1 MTDIAGKEYFSTLDD
16 LADQSKDTQRLLN
29 FERFGLLDED
39 TQAAVDSE
47 RKAGRIPDP
56 MQPITQEEFDNLK
69 MIYGAL
75 TILSPNQA
83 KATDMDY
90 AKLHL
95 SAEKAGNFF
104 TKKNV
109 QKEIGAIVG
118 GIVLPTFLPV
128 YGQATLPA
136 RIAAFVQKYPRYA
149 KTIAAFMGGTGGSA
163 PFSDSYKEALGYG
176 LREAAGEGAFQFIGK
191 VFPYL
196 RRIFRGKEGENIE
209 DASRIALQIA
219 EAGGSTVTPARLST
233 SRTIDMLEQIAKLS
247 IFGGG
252 AMQKQGLKSVEVIQ
266 NEMGKFLAKEF
277 SEGTGDN
284 VTANM
289 VSLFMKRAS
298 QENVDDLMKNFLL
311 KGRDFYDEAVDG
323 AYKNVSKEISK
334 LVGRNSK
341 VIDIS
346 GLTKVLNNQIKTLYG
361 KGVGGRPIDPN
372 DPNINALR
380 KYLKQFE
387 GGNGKVD
394 IETANNMRSYF
405 LSETGIFKT
414 GVAGSPKFQKIA
426 GALMDATQTSID
438 DSMKALA
445 KTLNK
450 EGSKKYSKKEL
461 DKIMKLYA
469 EANGLYKKGAD
480 TFNMDFIT
488 GLLVGESKGFTK
500 KGLDMT
506 NSIAKNFIAAGKPAR
521 VEAFFGLLKQGV
533 DNNIITREAAEL
545 MTQKIQGSFLTDV
558 LSTNVDAVTGAVNA
572 KGVLGALDNFRG
584 KGKDIMQPLFM
595 DNPMSKNPKAILNFR
610 KYLRGLAKAQEKGI
624 DTGGG
629 TLFLQ
634 SGQFGALQ
642 GVGAVAIALGSP
654 TGNTQYDLALSGLI
668 LGGPY
673 AIARAFS
680 NPKFV
685 HNLMNLKLA
694 SSSGEG
700 KAKGLISRSL
710 LNMIEVGV
718 TEGFFS
724 EKNAKSVA
732 TNAVVEGIL
741 KEEDLDGL
749 EFMLT
754 PQVETLPNLEDNKKK
769 NNTEALINSINEE
782 TSSENLIDINV
793 DDASTLPSIE
803 IPEPNS
809 DIMANVM
816 DSPVTL
822 DASAP
827 TTQPTLGPVGS
838 SINPETQQKLESVGM
853 PLFANQGGIA
863 SLMTQRKKPKQ
874 MVV

>member
-1 MTDIAGKEYFSTLDD
+1 MADVAGKEYFSTLDD
-16 LADQSKDTQRLLN
+16 LADQSKDIQRLLN

-47 RKAGRIPDP
+47 RKEGRIPDP

-69 MIYGAL
+69 TIYGAL
-75 TILSPNQA
+75 TILSPNQTQ
-83 KATDMDY
+83 ATDMDY

-109 QKEIGAIVG
+109 QKEIGAITG

-176 LREAAGEGAFQFIGK
+176 LREAAGEGAFQFIGR

-266 NEMGKFLAKEF
+266 NEMGKFLAREF
-277 SEGTGDN
+277 SEGSGDN

-289 VSLFMKRAS
+289 VSVFMKRAS

-311 KGRDFYDEAVDG
+311 KGQDFYDEAVEG
-323 AYKNVSKEISK
+323 AYTNVAKEISK
-334 LVGRNSK
+334 LVGRNAK

-372 DPNINALR
+372 DPNIKALR
-380 KYLKQFE
+380 TYLKQFE

-405 LSETGIFKT
+405 LSETGLFKT
-414 GVAGSPKFQKIA
+414 GIAGSPKFKNIA
-426 GALMDATQTSID
+426 GALMDATQTSMDKSINTL
-438 DSMKALA
+438 SKI
-445 KTLNK
+445 LNK
-450 EGSKKYSKKEL
+450 EGAKKYSKKEL
-461 DKIMKLYA
+461 DNIQKLYA
-469 EANGLYKKGAD
+469 EANGLYNKGFE

-488 GLLVGESKGFTK
+488 GLLVGESKAFTK

-506 NSIAKNFIAAGKPAR
+506 SAIASNFITAGKPAR
-521 VEAFFGLLKQGV
+521 VEAFFNLLQDGIANKV
-533 DNNIITREAAEL
+533 ITKEAAEL

-572 KGVLGALDNFRG
+572 KGVLGALDGFRG
-584 KGKDIMQPLFM
+584 KGKDIMEPLFM
-595 DNPMSKNPKAILNFR
+595 NNAISKNPKAMLNFR

-634 SGQFGALQ
+634 SGQFSALQ
-642 GVGAVAIALGSP
+642 GVAALGIALGSP
-654 TGNTQYDLALSGLI
+654 TGNTQYDLALSGFI

-673 AIARAFS
+673 AIAKAFS

-710 LNMIEVGV
+710 LNMLEVGV
-718 TEGFFS
+718 KESFFS
-724 EKNAKSVA
+724 EGNAKNVA
-732 TNAVVEGIL
+732 TNAVDQGIL
-741 KEEDLDGL
+741 KLEDLEGL

-754 PQVETLPNLEDNKKK
+754 PPETLPNAEENKKK
-769 NNTEALINSINEE
+769 NNTDALINSINEE
-782 TSSENLIDINV
+782 TSSENLIDINI

-809 DIMANVM
+809 DIMANVI

-827 TTQPTLGPVGS
+827 TTQSTPGPAGS
-838 SINPETQQKLESVGM
+838 SINPETQQKLESFGM

>member
-1 MTDIAGKEYFSTLDD
+1 MADVAGKEYYSTLND
-16 LADQSKDTQRLLN
+16 LADQGKDTQRLLN

-56 MQPITQEEFDNLK
+56 MQPITQDEFDNLK

-75 TILSPNQA
+75 TVLSPNQTQ
-83 KATDMDY
+83 ATDMDY
-90 AKLHL
+90 AALHL
-95 SAEKAGNFF
+95 SVEKAGNFF

-109 QKEIGAIVG
+109 QKEIGAITG

-176 LREAAGEGAFQFIGK
+176 LREAAGEGAFQVIGK

-196 RRIFRGKEGENIE
+196 RKIFRGKEGENIE

-266 NEMGKFLAKEF
+266 NEMGKFLAREF
-277 SEGTGDN
+277 SEGSGDN

-289 VSLFMKRAS
+289 VSVFMKRAS

-311 KGRDFYDEAVDG
+311 KGQDFYDEAING
-323 AYKNVSKEISK
+323 AYANVAKEISK
-334 LVGRNSK
+334 LVGRNAK

-361 KGVGGRPIDPN
+361 KGVGGRPVDPN

-380 KYLKQFE
+380 TYLKQFE

-405 LSETGIFKT
+405 LSETGLFKT
-414 GVAGSPKFQKIA
+414 GIAGSPKFKNIA
-426 GALMDATQTSID
+426 GALMDATQTSMDKSINTL
-438 DSMKALA
+438 SKI
-445 KTLNK
+445 LNK
-450 EGSKKYSKKEL
+450 EGAKKYSKKEL
-461 DKIMKLYA
+461 DNIQKLYA
-469 EANGLYKKGAD
+469 EANGLYNKGFE

-488 GLLVGESKGFTK
+488 GLLVGESKAFTK

-506 NSIAKNFIAAGKPAR
+506 SAIASNFITAGKPAR
-521 VEAFFGLLKQGV
+521 VEAFFNLLQDGIANKV
-533 DNNIITREAAEL
+533 ITKEAAEL

-572 KGVLGALDNFRG
+572 KGVLGALDGFRG
-584 KGKDIMQPLFM
+584 KGKDIMEPLFM
-595 DNPMSKNPKAILNFR
+595 NNAISKNPKAMLNFR

-642 GVGAVAIALGSP
+642 GVAALGIALGSP
-654 TGNTQYDLALSGLI
+654 TGNTQYDLALSGFI

-673 AIARAFS
+673 AIAKAFS

-710 LNMIEVGV
+710 LNMLEVGV
-718 TEGFFS
+718 KESFFS
-724 EKNAKSVA
+724 EGNAKNVA
-732 TNAVVEGIL
+732 TNAVDQGIL
-741 KEEDLDGL
+741 KLEDLEGL

-754 PQVETLPNLEDNKKK
+754 PPETLPNAEENKKK
-769 NNTEALINSINEE
+769 NNTEALINQINEE
-782 TSSENLIDINV
+782 TSSENLIDINI

-809 DIMANVM
+809 DIMANVI

-827 TTQPTLGPVGS
+827 TTQSTPGPAGS
-838 SINPETQQKLESVGM
+838 SINPETQQKLESFGM

>member
-1 MTDIAGKEYFSTLDD
+1 MADVAGKEYYSTLND
-16 LADQSKDTQRLLN
+16 LADQGKDTQRLLN

-56 MQPITQEEFDNLK
+56 MQPITQDEFDNLK

-75 TILSPNQA
+75 TVLSPNQTQ
-83 KATDMDY
+83 ATDMDY
-90 AKLHL
+90 AALHL
-95 SAEKAGNFF
+95 SVEKAGNFF

-109 QKEIGAIVG
+109 QKEIGAITG

-136 RIAAFVQKYPRYA
+136 RIAAFVQKYPRYS

-163 PFSDSYKEALGYG
+163 PFADSYKEALGYG
-176 LREAAGEGAFQFIGK
+176 LREAAGEGAFQVLGK

-196 RRIFRGKEGENIE
+196 RKIFRGKEGENIE

-266 NEMGKFLAKEF
+266 NEMGKFLAREF
-277 SEGTGDN
+277 SEGSGDN

-289 VSLFMKRAS
+289 VSVFMKRAS

-311 KGRDFYDEAVDG
+311 KGQDFYDEAVEG

-334 LVGRNSK
+334 LVGRNAK

-372 DPNINALR
+372 DPNIKAL
-380 KYLKQFE
+380 KNYLKQFE

-414 GVAGSPKFQKIA
+414 GIAGSPKFKKIA
-426 GALMDATQTSID
+426 GALMDATGDSID

-450 EGSKKYSKKEL
+450 EGTGKKYTKKEL

-488 GLLVGESKGFTK
+488 GLLIGESKGFTK

-506 NSIAKNFIAAGKPAR
+506 NSIAKNFITAGKPAR

-558 LSTNVDAVTGAVNA
+558 LSTNVDALTGVVNA
-572 KGVLGALDNFRG
+572 KGVLGALDGFRG
-584 KGKDIMQPLFM
+584 KGKDIMEPLFA
-595 DNPMSKNPKAILNFR
+595 NNAIAKNPKAMLNFR

-642 GVGAVAIALGSP
+642 GVAALGIALGSP
-654 TGNTQYDLALSGLI
+654 TGNTQYDLALSGFI

-673 AIARAFS
+673 AIAKAFS

-710 LNMIEVGV
+710 LNMLEVGV
-718 TEGFFS
+718 KEAFFS
-724 EKNAKSVA
+724 EGNAKNVA
-732 TNAVVEGIL
+732 TNAVDQGIL
-741 KEEDLDGL
+741 KLEDLEGL

-754 PQVETLPNLEDNKKK
+754 PPETLPNAEDNKKK
-769 NNTEALINSINEE
+769 NNTEALINQINEE
-782 TSSENLIDINV
+782 TSSENLIDINI

-809 DIMANVM
+809 DIMANVI

-827 TTQPTLGPVGS
+827 TTQSTPGPAGS
-838 SINPETQQKLESVGM
+838 SINPETQQKLESFGM

>member
-1 MTDIAGKEYFSTLDD
+1 MTDVAGKEYFSTLDD
-16 LADQSKDTQRLLN
+16 LADQSKDIQRLLN

-75 TILSPNQA
+75 TILSPNQT

-104 TKKNV
+104 TDKNV

-176 LREAAGEGAFQFIGK
+176 LREAAGEGAFQLIGK
-191 VFPYL
+191 YFPYL
-196 RRIFRGKEGENIE
+196 RKIFRGKEGENIE
-209 DASRIALQIA
+209 DASRIALQLA
-219 EAGGSTVTPARLST
+219 ESGGTTVTPARLST
-233 SRTIDMLEQIAKLS
+233 SRTIDLLEQIAKLS

-252 AMQKQGLKSVEVIQ
+252 RMQKQGLKSVETIQ
-266 NEMGKFLAKEF
+266 NEMGKFLVKEF

-289 VSLFMKRAS
+289 VSVFMKRAS

-311 KGRDFYDEAVDG
+311 KGQDFYDEAVDG
-323 AYKNVSKEISK
+323 AYANVAKEISK
-334 LVGRNSK
+334 LVGRNAK

-361 KGVGGRPIDPN
+361 KGVGGRPVDPN

-380 KYLKQFE
+380 NYLKQFD

-405 LSETGIFKT
+405 LSETGLFKT
-414 GVAGSPKFQKIA
+414 GIAGSPKFKQIA
-426 GALMDATQTSID
+426 GALMDATQTSMDKSI
-438 DSMKALA
+438 SALS

-450 EGSKKYSKKEL
+450 EGGKKYSKEEL
-461 DKIMKLYA
+461 EKITKLYA
-469 EANGLYKKGAD
+469 EANGLYSKGFE

-488 GLLVGESKGFTK
+488 GLLVGESKAFTK

-506 NSIAKNFIAAGKPAR
+506 SAIASNFITAGKPAR
-521 VEAFFGLLKQGV
+521 VEAFFNLLQDGIANK
-533 DNNIITREAAEL
+533 IITKEAAEL

-558 LSTNVDAVTGAVNA
+558 LSTNVDALSGAVNA

-584 KGKDIMQPLFM
+584 KGKNIMGPLFS
-595 DNPMSKNPKAILNFR
+595 DNVISKNPQAMLNFR

-624 DTGGG
+624 DTGSGA
-629 TLFLQ
+629 LFLQ
-634 SGQFGALQ
+634 SGQFGA
-642 GVGAVAIALGSP
+642 ALGLS
-654 TGNTQYDLALSGLI
+654 TGFFGTGDAQKDIALSGLI

-673 AIARAFS
+673 AISRAFT

-685 HNLMNLKLA
+685 HNLMNLKFA
-694 SSSGEG
+694 SSAGEG

-710 LNMIEVGV
+710 LNLLEIGV
-718 TEGFFS
+718 SDGIFS
-724 EKNAKSVA
+724 GGNAKSVA

-754 PQVETLPNLEDNKKK
+754 PPETLPNLDDNQKK
-769 NNTEALINSINEE
+769 NNTDALLNSINEE
-782 TSSENLIDINV
+782 TSSENLIDVNI
-793 DDASTLPSIE
+793 DDASMLPSIE

>member
-1 MTDIAGKEYFSTLDD
+1 MTNIAGKEYFSTLDD
-16 LADQSKDTQRLLN
+16 LADQSKDIQRLLN

-47 RKAGRIPDP
+47 RKEGRIPDP

-75 TILSPNQA
+75 TALSPNQTR
-83 KATDMDY
+83 ATDMDY
-90 AKLHL
+90 AKLHF
-95 SAEKAGNFF
+95 SVEKAGNFF
-104 TKKNV
+104 TDKNV
-109 QKEIGAIVG
+109 QKEIGAILG

-136 RIAAFVQKYPRYA
+136 RIAAFVKKYPRYA

-176 LREAAGEGAFQFIGK
+176 LREAAGEGAFQLIGK
-191 VFPYL
+191 YFPYL
-196 RRIFRGKEGENIE
+196 RKIFRGKEGENIE

-219 EAGGSTVTPARLST
+219 ESGGTTVTPGRLST
-233 SRTIDMLEQIAKLS
+233 SRTIDMLEQIANLS

-252 AMQKQGLKSVEVIQ
+252 RMQKQAHKSVETIQ

-311 KGRDFYDEAVDG
+311 KGQDFYDEAVEG
-323 AYKNVSKEISK
+323 AYKNVAKEISK
-334 LVGRNSK
+334 LVGRNAK

-346 GLTKVLNNQIKTLYG
+346 GLKKVLENQKKTLFG
-361 KGVGGRPIDPN
+361 KGVGGKAVDPN
-372 DPNINALR
+372 DPNIKALEN
-380 KYLKQFE
+380 YLKQFE

-414 GVAGSPKFQKIA
+414 GIAGSPKFKAIA

-450 EGSKKYSKKEL
+450 EGTGKKYTKKEL

-506 NSIAKNFIAAGKPAR
+506 NAIAKNFIAAGKPAR

-533 DNNIITREAAEL
+533 DNNLITREAAEL
-545 MTQKIQGSFLTDV
+545 MTQKIQGSFITDV

-572 KGVLGALDNFRG
+572 KAVLGALDGFRG
-584 KGKDIMQPLFM
+584 KGKDIMGPLFT
-595 DNPMSKNPKAILNFR
+595 NNTLSKNPKAILNFR

-624 DTGGG
+624 DTGAG
-629 TLFLQ
+629 TLYLTA
-634 SGQFGALQ
+634 GQFTSLGVFMGFTGGIEGAGL
-642 GVGAVAIALGSP
+642 GDVAAG
-654 TGNTQYDLALSGLI
+654 TLI
-668 LGGPY
+668 LGGP
-673 AIARAFS
+673 ALIARAFT

-685 HNLMNLKLA
+685 HNLMNLKFA
-694 SSSGEG
+694 TSAGDG
-700 KAKGLISRSL
+700 KAKGLIARSFLNL
-710 LNMIEVGV
+710 LEIGV
-718 TEGFFS
+718 SDGIFS
-724 EKNAKSVA
+724 GGNAKSVA

-741 KEEDLDGL
+741 KDEDLKGL

-754 PQVETLPNLEDNKKK
+754 PPETLPNLEDNKKK
-769 NNTEALINSINEE
+769 NNTDALINSINEE
-782 TSSENLIDINV
+782 TSSENLIDINI
-793 DDASTLPSIE
+793 DDASMLPSIE
-803 IPEPNS
+803 IPESSS
-809 DIMANVM
+809 DIMANVI

-827 TTQPTLGPVGS
+827 TTQSTPGPVGS

>member
-1 MTDIAGKEYFSTLDD
+1 
-16 LADQSKDTQRLLN
+16 
-29 FERFGLLDED
+29 
-39 TQAAVDSE
+39 
-47 RKAGRIPDP
+47 

-83 KATDMDY
+83 RATDMDY

-104 TKKNV
+104 TDKNV

-311 KGRDFYDEAVDG
+311 KGQDFYDEAVEG

-506 NSIAKNFIAAGKPAR
+506 NSIAKNFITAGKPAR

-584 KGKDIMQPLFM
+584 KGKDIMEPLFM
-595 DNPMSKNPKAILNFR
+595 NNPMSKNPKAILNFR

-700 KAKGLISRSL
+700 KAK
-710 LNMIEVGV
+710 
-718 TEGFFS
+718 
-724 EKNAKSVA
+724 
-732 TNAVVEGIL
+732 
-741 KEEDLDGL
+741 
-749 EFMLT
+749 
-754 PQVETLPNLEDNKKK
+754 
-769 NNTEALINSINEE
+769 
-782 TSSENLIDINV
+782 
-793 DDASTLPSIE
+793 
-803 IPEPNS
+803 
-809 DIMANVM
+809 
-816 DSPVTL
+816 
-822 DASAP
+822 
-827 TTQPTLGPVGS
+827 
-838 SINPETQQKLESVGM
+838 
-853 PLFANQGGIA
+853 
-863 SLMTQRKKPKQ
+863 
-874 MVV
+874 

>member
-1 MTDIAGKEYFSTLDD
+1 MADVAGKEYFSTLDD
-16 LADQSKDTQRLLN
+16 LADQSKDIQRLLN

-47 RKAGRIPDP
+47 RKEGRIPDP

-69 MIYGAL
+69 TIYGAL
-75 TILSPNQA
+75 TILSPNQTQ
-83 KATDMDY
+83 ATDMDY

-109 QKEIGAIVG
+109 QKEIGAITG

-176 LREAAGEGAFQFIGK
+176 LREAAGEGAFQFIGR

-266 NEMGKFLAKEF
+266 NEMGKFLAREF
-277 SEGTGDN
+277 SEGSGDN

-289 VSLFMKRAS
+289 VSVFMKRAS

-311 KGRDFYDEAVDG
+311 KGQDFYDEAING
-323 AYKNVSKEISK
+323 AYANVAKEISK
-334 LVGRNSK
+334 LVGRNAK

-361 KGVGGRPIDPN
+361 KGVGGRPVDPN

-380 KYLKQFE
+380 TYLKQFE

-405 LSETGIFKT
+405 LSETGLFKT
-414 GVAGSPKFQKIA
+414 GIAGSPKFKNIA
-426 GALMDATQTSID
+426 GALMDATQTSMDKSINTL
-438 DSMKALA
+438 SKI
-445 KTLNK
+445 LNK
-450 EGSKKYSKKEL
+450 EGAKKYSKKEL
-461 DKIMKLYA
+461 DNIQKLYA

-488 GLLVGESKGFTK
+488 GLLVGESKAFTK

-506 NSIAKNFIAAGKPAR
+506 SAIASNFITAGKPAR
-521 VEAFFGLLKQGV
+521 VEAFFNLLQDGIANKV
-533 DNNIITREAAEL
+533 ITKEAAEL

-572 KGVLGALDNFRG
+572 KGVLGALDGFRG
-584 KGKDIMQPLFM
+584 KGKDIMEPLFM
-595 DNPMSKNPKAILNFR
+595 NNAISKNPKAMLNFR

-634 SGQFGALQ
+634 SGQFSALQ
-642 GVGAVAIALGSP
+642 GVAALGIALGSP
-654 TGNTQYDLALSGLI
+654 TGNTQYDLALSGFI

-673 AIARAFS
+673 AIAKAFS

-710 LNMIEVGV
+710 LNMLEVGV
-718 TEGFFS
+718 KESFFS
-724 EKNAKSVA
+724 EGNAKNVA
-732 TNAVVEGIL
+732 TNAVDQGLL
-741 KEEDLDGL
+741 KLEDLEGL

-754 PQVETLPNLEDNKKK
+754 PPETLPNAEENKKK
-769 NNTEALINSINEE
+769 NNTEALINQINEE
-782 TSSENLIDINV
+782 TSSENLIDINI

-809 DIMANVM
+809 DIMANVI

-827 TTQPTLGPVGS
+827 TTQSTPGPAGS
-838 SINPETQQKLESVGM
+838 SINPETQQKLESFGM